1 MEYNFENKF
10 VETDETII
18 FFDNY
23 INVDSPKEKFVIIS
37 HLSADNL
44 AYLQQAT
51 LPAKTFVS
59 QNLFLLLQKLTK
71 FELIANLNLD
81 LKVLPYGFAVS
92 VADLKITALNPLLE
106 NSDFKYRT
114 FPISGITS
122 FQELNQKL
130 GYVAKFDIHGIH
142 KKRIK
147 AWKKFF
153 SQQKLDYLILGY
165 QDRDDSDNYLSKT
178 GQLKNIEKTLEQA
191 DSTQIY
197 LEMTPFD
204 PEQLVKIDDLAH
216 RLDYQIKWLPGYAE
230 LISYFKQLDFKESS
244 SSTMDKILIQREFQ
258 PYTSAD
264 LVISSPLLTKDG
276 KIDFTKNFAYPTEAE
291 LKEILKYIA
300 AKQVYFV

>member
-1 MEYNFENKF
+1 MEYNFKNKF
-10 VETDETII
+10 VKTDEAII

-23 INVDSPKEKFVIIS
+23 INVDSPKEKFVVIS

-92 VADLKITALNPLLE
+92 VADSKITALNSDDGLWGSMALYLE
-106 NSDFKYRT
+106 HDH
-114 FPISGITS
+114 
-122 FQELNQKL
+122 QKL

-165 QDRDDSDNYLSKT
+165 QDRDDNDNYLSKT

-191 DSTQIY
+191 DSTQIC
-197 LEMTPFD
+197 LEMTSFD

-230 LISYFKQLDFKESS
+230 LISYFKQLDFKEGSPAA
-244 SSTMDKILIQREFQ
+244 TDKTLIQREAQ
-258 PYTSAD
+258 AHITDD
-264 LVISSPLLTKDG
+264 LTISSPLLTEDG
-276 KIDFTKNFAYPTEAE
+276 KIDFMNNFAYPTEAE

>member
-23 INVDSPKEKFVIIS
+23 INIDSPKEKFVIIS

-71 FELIANLNLD
+71 FELISNLNLD

-92 VADLKITALNPLLE
+92 VADSKITALNSDDGLWGSMALYLE
-106 NSDFKYRT
+106 HDH
-114 FPISGITS
+114 
-122 FQELNQKL
+122 QKL

-230 LISYFKQLDFKESS
+230 LISYFKQLDFKEGSPAA
-244 SSTMDKILIQREFQ
+244 TDKTLIQREAQ
-258 PYTSAD
+258 AHIAD
-264 LVISSPLLTKDG
+264 DLTISSPLLAEDG
-276 KIDFTKNFAYPTEAE
+276 KIDFMNNFAYPTEAE

-300 AKQVYFV
+300 AKHVYFV

>member
-92 VADLKITALNPLLE
+92 VVDSKITALNSDDGLWGSMALYLE
-106 NSDFKYRT
+106 HDH
-114 FPISGITS
+114 
-122 FQELNQKL
+122 QKL

-264 LVISSPLLTKDG
+264 LVISSPLLTKDS

>member
-1 MEYNFENKF
+1 MEYNFKNKF
-10 VETDETII
+10 VKTDEAII

-23 INVDSPKEKFVIIS
+23 INVDSPKEKFVVIS

-92 VADLKITALNPLLE
+92 VADLKITALNNDDGLWGSIALYLE
-106 NSDFKYRT
+106 HDH
-114 FPISGITS
+114 
-122 FQELNQKL
+122 QKL

-165 QDRDDSDNYLSKT
+165 QDRDDNDNYLSKN

-191 DSTQIY
+191 DSTQFY

-230 LISYFKQLDFKESS
+230 LISYFKQLDFKDGSPAA
-244 SSTMDKILIQREFQ
+244 TDKTLIQREAQ
-258 PYTSAD
+258 AHITDD
-264 LVISSPLLTKDG
+264 LTISSPLLAEDG
-276 KIDFTKNFAYPTEAE
+276 KIDFMNNFADPTEAE

>member
-10 VETDETII
+10 VETDEAII

-23 INVDSPKEKFVIIS
+23 INIDSPKEKFVIIS

-81 LKVLPYGFAVS
+81 LKVLPYGFAVP
-92 VADLKITALNPLLE
+92 VADSKITALNSDDGLWGSMALYLE
-106 NSDFKYRT
+106 HDH
-114 FPISGITS
+114 
-122 FQELNQKL
+122 QKL

-191 DSTQIY
+191 DSTQFY

-230 LISYFKQLDFKESS
+230 LISYFKQLDFKDGSPAA
-244 SSTMDKILIQREFQ
+244 TDKTLIQREAQ
-258 PYTSAD
+258 AHITDD
-264 LVISSPLLTKDG
+264 LTISSPLLAEDG
-276 KIDFTKNFAYPTEAE
+276 KIDFMNNFADPTEAE

>member
-10 VETDETII
+10 VETDEAII

-23 INVDSPKEKFVIIS
+23 INIDSPKEKFVIIS

-59 QNLFLLLQKLTK
+59 QNLFLLLQKLSK

-92 VADLKITALNPLLE
+92 VADSKITALNSDDGLWGSMALYLE
-106 NSDFKYRT
+106 HDH
-114 FPISGITS
+114 
-122 FQELNQKL
+122 QKL

-191 DSTQIY
+191 NSTQIY

-230 LISYFKQLDFKESS
+230 LISYFKQLDFKDGSPAA
-244 SSTMDKILIQREFQ
+244 TDKTLIQREAQ
-258 PYTSAD
+258 AHITDD
-264 LVISSPLLTKDG
+264 LTISSPLLAEDG
-276 KIDFTKNFAYPTEAE
+276 KIDFMNNFADPTEAE

>member
-81 LKVLPYGFAVS
+81 LKVLPYGFAVP
-92 VADLKITALNPLLE
+92 VADLKITALNNDDGLWGSIALYLE
-106 NSDFKYRT
+106 HDH
-114 FPISGITS
+114 
-122 FQELNQKL
+122 QKL

-216 RLDYQIKWLPGYAE
+216 RLDYQIKWLPGYVE

>member
-10 VETDETII
+10 VETDEAII

-23 INVDSPKEKFVIIS
+23 INVDSPKEKFMVIS
-37 HLSADNL
+37 YLSADNL

-81 LKVLPYGFAVS
+81 LKVLPYGFAVP
-92 VADLKITALNPLLE
+92 VADLKITALNNDDGLWGSIALYLE
-106 NSDFKYRT
+106 HDH
-114 FPISGITS
+114 
-122 FQELNQKL
+122 QKL

-230 LISYFKQLDFKESS
+230 LISYFKQLDFKDGSPAA
-244 SSTMDKILIQREFQ
+244 TDKTLIQREAQ
-258 PYTSAD
+258 AHITDD
-264 LVISSPLLTKDG
+264 LTISSPLLAEDG
-276 KIDFTKNFAYPTEAE
+276 KIDFMNNFAYPTEAE

>member
-10 VETDETII
+10 VETDEAII

-81 LKVLPYGFAVS
+81 LKVLPYGFAVP
-92 VADLKITALNPLLE
+92 VADLKITALNSDDGLWGSIALYLE
-106 NSDFKYRT
+106 HDH
-114 FPISGITS
+114 
-122 FQELNQKL
+122 QKL

-230 LISYFKQLDFKESS
+230 LISYFKQLDFKDGSPAA
-244 SSTMDKILIQREFQ
+244 TDKTLIQREAQ
-258 PYTSAD
+258 AHITDD
-264 LVISSPLLTKDG
+264 LTISSPLLAEDG
-276 KIDFTKNFAYPTEAE
+276 KIDFMNNFAYPTEAE

>member
-10 VETDETII
+10 VETDEAII

-23 INVDSPKEKFVIIS
+23 INVDSPKEKFVVIS

-81 LKVLPYGFAVS
+81 LKVLPYGFAVP
-92 VADLKITALNPLLE
+92 VADLKITALNNDDGLWGSIALYLE
-106 NSDFKYRT
+106 HDH
-114 FPISGITS
+114 
-122 FQELNQKL
+122 QKL

>member
-1 MEYNFENKF
+1 MEYNFKNKF
-10 VETDETII
+10 VKTDEAII

-23 INVDSPKEKFVIIS
+23 INVDSPKEKFVVIS

-92 VADLKITALNPLLE
+92 VADSKITALNSDDGLWGSMALYLE
-106 NSDFKYRT
+106 HDH
-114 FPISGITS
+114 
-122 FQELNQKL
+122 QKL

-191 DSTQIY
+191 DSTQFY

-230 LISYFKQLDFKESS
+230 LISYFKQLDFKDGSPAA
-244 SSTMDKILIQREFQ
+244 TDKTLIQREAQ
-258 PYTSAD
+258 AHITDD
-264 LVISSPLLTKDG
+264 LTISSPLLAEDG
-276 KIDFTKNFAYPTEAE
+276 KIDFMNNFADPTEAE

>member
-92 VADLKITALNPLLE
+92 VADLKITALNNDDGLWGSIALYLE
-106 NSDFKYRT
+106 HDH
-114 FPISGITS
+114 
-122 FQELNQKL
+122 QKL

>member
-10 VETDETII
+10 VETDEAII

-23 INVDSPKEKFVIIS
+23 INIDSPKEKFVIIS

-59 QNLFLLLQKLTK
+59 QNLFLLLQKLSK

-92 VADLKITALNPLLE
+92 VADSKITALNSDDGLWGSMALYLE
-106 NSDFKYRT
+106 HDH
-114 FPISGITS
+114 
-122 FQELNQKL
+122 QKL

-216 RLDYQIKWLPGYAE
+216 RLNYQIKWLPGYAE
-230 LISYFKQLDFKESS
+230 LISYFKQLDFKEGSP
-244 SSTMDKILIQREFQ
+244 TATDKTLIQREAQ
-258 PYTSAD
+258 AHITDD
-264 LVISSPLLTKDG
+264 LTISSPLLAEDG
-276 KIDFTKNFAYPTEAE
+276 KIDFMNNFAYPTEAE

-300 AKQVYFV
+300 AKHVYFV

>member
-10 VETDETII
+10 VETDEAII

-23 INVDSPKEKFVIIS
+23 INVDSPKEKFMVIS
-37 HLSADNL
+37 YLSADNL

-81 LKVLPYGFAVS
+81 LKVLPYGFAVP
-92 VADLKITALNPLLE
+92 VADLKITALNSDDGLWGSIALYLE
-106 NSDFKYRT
+106 HDH
-114 FPISGITS
+114 
-122 FQELNQKL
+122 QKL

-230 LISYFKQLDFKESS
+230 LISYFKQLDFKDGSPAA
-244 SSTMDKILIQREFQ
+244 TDKTLIQREAQ
-258 PYTSAD
+258 AHITDD
-264 LVISSPLLTKDG
+264 LTISSPLLAEDG
-276 KIDFTKNFAYPTEAE
+276 KIDFMNNFAYPTEAE

>member
-10 VETDETII
+10 VETDEAII

-92 VADLKITALNPLLE
+92 VADSKITALNSDDGLWGSMALYLE
-106 NSDFKYRT
+106 HDH
-114 FPISGITS
+114 
-122 FQELNQKL
+122 QKL

-230 LISYFKQLDFKESS
+230 LISYFKQLDFKDGSPAA
-244 SSTMDKILIQREFQ
+244 TDKTLIQREAQ
-258 PYTSAD
+258 AHITDD
-264 LVISSPLLTKDG
+264 LTISSPLLAEDG
-276 KIDFTKNFAYPTEAE
+276 KIDFMNNFAYPTEAE

>member
-10 VETDETII
+10 VETDEAII

-23 INVDSPKEKFVIIS
+23 INVDSPKEKFMVIS
-37 HLSADNL
+37 YLSADNL

-92 VADLKITALNPLLE
+92 VADSKITALNSDDGLWGSMALYLE
-106 NSDFKYRT
+106 HDH
-114 FPISGITS
+114 
-122 FQELNQKL
+122 QKL

-165 QDRDDSDNYLSKT
+165 QDRDDNDNYLSKN

-230 LISYFKQLDFKESS
+230 LISYFKQLDFKDGSPAA
-244 SSTMDKILIQREFQ
+244 TDKTLIQREAQ
-258 PYTSAD
+258 AHITDD
-264 LVISSPLLTKDG
+264 LTISSPLLAEDG
-276 KIDFTKNFAYPTEAE
+276 KIDFMNNFAYPTEAE

>member
-10 VETDETII
+10 VETDEAII

-23 INVDSPKEKFVIIS
+23 INIDSPKEKFVVIS

-92 VADLKITALNPLLE
+92 VADLKITALNSDDGLWGSMALYLE
-106 NSDFKYRT
+106 HDH
-114 FPISGITS
+114 
-122 FQELNQKL
+122 QKL

-165 QDRDDSDNYLSKT
+165 QDRNDNYLSKT

-216 RLDYQIKWLPGYAE
+216 RLDYQIKWLHGYAE
-230 LISYFKQLDFKESS
+230 LISYFKQLDFKEGSPAA
-244 SSTMDKILIQREFQ
+244 TDKTLIQREAQ
-258 PYTSAD
+258 AHITDD
-264 LVISSPLLTKDG
+264 LTISSPLLAEDG
-276 KIDFTKNFAYPTEAE
+276 KIDFMNNFAYPTEAE

-300 AKQVYFV
+300 TKQVYFV

>member
-81 LKVLPYGFAVS
+81 LKVLPYGFAVP
-92 VADLKITALNPLLE
+92 VANLKITALNNDDGLWGSIALYLE
-106 NSDFKYRT
+106 HDH
-114 FPISGITS
+114 
-122 FQELNQKL
+122 QKL

>member
-10 VETDETII
+10 VETDEAII

-23 INVDSPKEKFVIIS
+23 INIDSPKEKFMIIS

-92 VADLKITALNPLLE
+92 VADSKITALNSDDGLWGSMALYLE
-106 NSDFKYRT
+106 HDH
-114 FPISGITS
+114 
-122 FQELNQKL
+122 QKL

-165 QDRDDSDNYLSKT
+165 QDRDDNDNYLSKT

-230 LISYFKQLDFKESS
+230 LISYFKQLDFKEGSPAA
-244 SSTMDKILIQREFQ
+244 TDKTLIQREAQ
-258 PYTSAD
+258 AHITDD
-264 LVISSPLLTKDG
+264 LTISSPLLAEDG
-276 KIDFTKNFAYPTEAE
+276 KIDFMNNFAYPTEAE

>member
-59 QNLFLLLQKLTK
+59 QNLFLLLQKLSK

-92 VADLKITALNPLLE
+92 VADSKITALNSDDGLWGSMALYLE
-106 NSDFKYRT
+106 HDH
-114 FPISGITS
+114 
-122 FQELNQKL
+122 QKL

-191 DSTQIY
+191 NSTQIY

-230 LISYFKQLDFKESS
+230 LISYFKQLDFKEGSPAA
-244 SSTMDKILIQREFQ
+244 TDKNLIQREAQ
-258 PYTSAD
+258 AHITDD
-264 LVISSPLLTKDG
+264 LTISSPLLAEDG
-276 KIDFTKNFAYPTEAE
+276 KIDFMNNFAYPTEAE

>member
-1 MEYNFENKF
+1 MEYNFKNKF

-81 LKVLPYGFAVS
+81 LKVLPYGFAVP
-92 VADLKITALNPLLE
+92 VADLKITALNNDDGLWGSIALYLE
-106 NSDFKYRT
+106 HDH
-114 FPISGITS
+114 
-122 FQELNQKL
+122 QKL

-191 DSTQIY
+191 DSTQFY

-230 LISYFKQLDFKESS
+230 LISYFKQLDFKDGSPAA
-244 SSTMDKILIQREFQ
+244 TDKTLIQREAQ
-258 PYTSAD
+258 AHITDD
-264 LVISSPLLTKDG
+264 LTISSPLLAEDG
-276 KIDFTKNFAYPTEAE
+276 KIDFMNNFAYPTEAE

>member
-51 LPAKTFVS
+51 LPTKTFVS
-59 QNLFLLLQKLTK
+59 QNLFLLLQKLSK

-92 VADLKITALNPLLE
+92 VADSKITALNSDDGLWGSMALYLE
-106 NSDFKYRT
+106 HDH
-114 FPISGITS
+114 
-122 FQELNQKL
+122 QKL

-153 SQQKLDYLILGY
+153 SQQKLDFLILGY

-230 LISYFKQLDFKESS
+230 LISYFKQLDFKDGSPAA
-244 SSTMDKILIQREFQ
+244 TDKTLIQREAQ
-258 PYTSAD
+258 AHITDD
-264 LVISSPLLTKDG
+264 LTIGSPLLAEDG
-276 KIDFTKNFAYPTEAE
+276 KIDFMNNFAYPTEAE

-300 AKQVYFV
+300 AKQVHFV

>member
-10 VETDETII
+10 VETDEAII

-23 INVDSPKEKFVIIS
+23 INVDSPKEKFMVIS
-37 HLSADNL
+37 YLSADNL

-92 VADLKITALNPLLE
+92 VADSKITALNSDDGLWGSMALYLE
-106 NSDFKYRT
+106 HDH
-114 FPISGITS
+114 
-122 FQELNQKL
+122 QKL

-230 LISYFKQLDFKESS
+230 LISYFKQLDFKDGSPAA
-244 SSTMDKILIQREFQ
+244 TDKTLIQREAQ
-258 PYTSAD
+258 AHITDD
-264 LVISSPLLTKDG
+264 LTISSPLLAEDG
-276 KIDFTKNFAYPTEAE
+276 KIDFMNNFAYPTEAE

>member
-10 VETDETII
+10 VETDEAII

-81 LKVLPYGFAVS
+81 LKVLPYGFAVP
-92 VADLKITALNPLLE
+92 VADSKITALNSDDGLWGSMALYLE
-106 NSDFKYRT
+106 HDH
-114 FPISGITS
+114 
-122 FQELNQKL
+122 QKL

-191 DSTQIY
+191 DSTQFY

-230 LISYFKQLDFKESS
+230 LISYFKQLDFKDGSPAA
-244 SSTMDKILIQREFQ
+244 TDKTLIQREAQ
-258 PYTSAD
+258 AHITDD
-264 LVISSPLLTKDG
+264 LTISSPLLAEDG
-276 KIDFTKNFAYPTEAE
+276 KIDFMNNFAYPTEAE

>member
-1 MEYNFENKF
+1 MEYSFKNKF
-10 VETDETII
+10 VETDEAII

-59 QNLFLLLQKLTK
+59 QNLFLLLQKLSK

-92 VADLKITALNPLLE
+92 VADSKITALNSDDGLWGSMALYLE
-106 NSDFKYRT
+106 HDH
-114 FPISGITS
+114 
-122 FQELNQKL
+122 QKL

-153 SQQKLDYLILGY
+153 SHQKLDYLILGY

-191 DSTQIY
+191 NSTQIY

-230 LISYFKQLDFKESS
+230 LISYFKQLDFKDGSPAA
-244 SSTMDKILIQREFQ
+244 TDKTLIQREAQ
-258 PYTSAD
+258 AHITDD
-264 LVISSPLLTKDG
+264 LTISSPLLAEDG
-276 KIDFTKNFAYPTEAE
+276 KIDFMNNFADPTEAE

>member
-10 VETDETII
+10 VETDEAII

-23 INVDSPKEKFVIIS
+23 INIDSPKEKFVIIS

-44 AYLQQAT
+44 TYLQQAT

-59 QNLFLLLQKLTK
+59 HKFFLLIQKLSK

-92 VADLKITALNPLLE
+92 VADSKITALNSDDGLWGSMALYLE
-106 NSDFKYRT
+106 HDH
-114 FPISGITS
+114 
-122 FQELNQKL
+122 QKL

-191 DSTQIY
+191 NSTQIY

-230 LISYFKQLDFKESS
+230 LISYFKQLDFKDGSPAA
-244 SSTMDKILIQREFQ
+244 TDKTLIQREAQ
-258 PYTSAD
+258 AHITDD
-264 LVISSPLLTKDG
+264 LTISSPLLAEDG
-276 KIDFTKNFAYPTEAE
+276 KIDFMNNFAYPTEAE

>member
-10 VETDETII
+10 VETDEAII

-23 INVDSPKEKFVIIS
+23 INIDSPKEKFVIIS

-81 LKVLPYGFAVS
+81 IKVLPYGFAVS
-92 VADLKITALNPLLE
+92 VADSKITALNSDDGLWGSMALYLE
-106 NSDFKYRT
+106 HDH
-114 FPISGITS
+114 
-122 FQELNQKL
+122 QKL

-191 DSTQIY
+191 YSTQIY

-230 LISYFKQLDFKESS
+230 LISYFKQLDFKEGSPAA
-244 SSTMDKILIQREFQ
+244 TDKNLIQREAQ
-258 PYTSAD
+258 AHIAD
-264 LVISSPLLTKDG
+264 DLTISSPLLAEDG
-276 KIDFTKNFAYPTEAE
+276 KIDFMNNFAYPTEAE

>member
-10 VETDETII
+10 VETDEAII

-51 LPAKTFVS
+51 LPEKTFVS

-81 LKVLPYGFAVS
+81 LKVLPYGFAVP
-92 VADLKITALNPLLE
+92 VADLKITALNNDDGLWGSIALYLE
-106 NSDFKYRT
+106 HDH
-114 FPISGITS
+114 
-122 FQELNQKL
+122 QKL

-230 LISYFKQLDFKESS
+230 LISYFKQLDFKEGSPAA
-244 SSTMDKILIQREFQ
+244 TDKNLIQREAQ
-258 PYTSAD
+258 AHIAD
-264 LVISSPLLTKDG
+264 DLTISSPLLAEDG
-276 KIDFTKNFAYPTEAE
+276 KIDFMNNFAYPTEAE

>member
-10 VETDETII
+10 VETDEAII

-23 INVDSPKEKFVIIS
+23 ININSPKEKFVIIS

-51 LPAKTFVS
+51 LPTKTFVS

-92 VADLKITALNPLLE
+92 VADSKITALNSDDGLWGSMALYLE
-106 NSDFKYRT
+106 HDH
-114 FPISGITS
+114 
-122 FQELNQKL
+122 QKL

-191 DSTQIY
+191 NSTQIY

-204 PEQLVKIDDLAH
+204 HEQLVKIDDLAH

-230 LISYFKQLDFKESS
+230 LISYFKQLDFKDGSPAA
-244 SSTMDKILIQREFQ
+244 TDKTLIQREAQ
-258 PYTSAD
+258 AHITDD
-264 LVISSPLLTKDG
+264 LTISSPLLAEDG
-276 KIDFTKNFAYPTEAE
+276 KIDFMNNFADPTEAE

>member
-10 VETDETII
+10 VETDEAII

-23 INVDSPKEKFVIIS
+23 INVDSPKEKFMVIS
-37 HLSADNL
+37 YLSADNL

-59 QNLFLLLQKLTK
+59 QNLFLLLQKLSK

-92 VADLKITALNPLLE
+92 VADSKITALNSDDGLWGSIALYLE
-106 NSDFKYRT
+106 HDH
-114 FPISGITS
+114 
-122 FQELNQKL
+122 QKL

-191 DSTQIY
+191 NSTQIY

-230 LISYFKQLDFKESS
+230 LISYFKQLDFKDGSPAA
-244 SSTMDKILIQREFQ
+244 TDKTLIQREAQ
-258 PYTSAD
+258 AHITDD
-264 LVISSPLLTKDG
+264 LTISSPLLAEDG
-276 KIDFTKNFAYPTEAE
+276 KIDFMNNFAYPTEAE

>member
-10 VETDETII
+10 VETDEAII

-81 LKVLPYGFAVS
+81 LKVLPYGFAVP
-92 VADLKITALNPLLE
+92 VADLKITALNNDDGLCGSIALYLE
-106 NSDFKYRT
+106 HDY
-114 FPISGITS
+114 
-122 FQELNQKL
+122 QKL

-230 LISYFKQLDFKESS
+230 LISYFNQLDFKDSS
-244 SSTMDKILIQREFQ
+244 SPTMDKILIQRKSQ
-258 PYTSAD
+258 AYTSED
-264 LVISSPLLTKDG
+264 LVIISPLLAEDG
-276 KIDFTKNFAYPTEAE
+276 KIDFMNNFAYPTGAE

>member
-10 VETDETII
+10 VETDEAII

-51 LPAKTFVS
+51 LPEKTFVS

-81 LKVLPYGFAVS
+81 LKVLPYGFAVP
-92 VADLKITALNPLLE
+92 VADLKITALNNDDGLWGSIALYLE
-106 NSDFKYRT
+106 HDH
-114 FPISGITS
+114 
-122 FQELNQKL
+122 QKL

-153 SQQKLDYLILGY
+153 SQQKLDYFILGY

-230 LISYFKQLDFKESS
+230 LISYFKQLDFKEDSPAA
-244 SSTMDKILIQREFQ
+244 TDKTLIQREAQ
-258 PYTSAD
+258 AHITDD
-264 LVISSPLLTKDG
+264 LTISSPLLAEDG
-276 KIDFTKNFAYPTEAE
+276 KIDFMNNFAYPTEAE

>member
-1 MEYNFENKF
+1 MEYNFKNKF
-10 VETDETII
+10 VKTDEAII

-23 INVDSPKEKFVIIS
+23 INVDSPKEKFVVIS

-44 AYLQQAT
+44 VYLQQAT

-92 VADLKITALNPLLE
+92 VADSKITALNSDDGLWGSMALYLE
-106 NSDFKYRT
+106 HDH
-114 FPISGITS
+114 
-122 FQELNQKL
+122 QKL

-165 QDRDDSDNYLSKT
+165 QDRDDNDNYLSKN

-191 DSTQIY
+191 DSTQFY

-230 LISYFKQLDFKESS
+230 LISYFKQLDFKDGSPAA
-244 SSTMDKILIQREFQ
+244 TDKTLIQREAQ
-258 PYTSAD
+258 AHITDD
-264 LVISSPLLTKDG
+264 LTISSPLLAEDG
-276 KIDFTKNFAYPTEAE
+276 KIDFMNNFADPTEAE

>member
-1 MEYNFENKF
+1 MEYSFKNKF
-10 VETDETII
+10 VETDEAII

-23 INVDSPKEKFVIIS
+23 INVDSPKEKFVVIS

-59 QNLFLLLQKLTK
+59 QNLFLLLQKLSK

-92 VADLKITALNPLLE
+92 VADSKITALNSDDGLWGSMALYLE
-106 NSDFKYRT
+106 HDH
-114 FPISGITS
+114 
-122 FQELNQKL
+122 QKL

-230 LISYFKQLDFKESS
+230 LISYFKQLDFKDGSPAA
-244 SSTMDKILIQREFQ
+244 TDKTLIQREAQ
-258 PYTSAD
+258 AHITDD
-264 LVISSPLLTKDG
+264 LTISSPLLAEDG
-276 KIDFTKNFAYPTEAE
+276 KIDFMNNFAYPTEAE

>member
-10 VETDETII
+10 VETDEAII

-81 LKVLPYGFAVS
+81 LKVLPYGFAVP
-92 VADLKITALNPLLE
+92 VADLKITALNNDDGLRGSIALYLE
-106 NSDFKYRT
+106 HDH
-114 FPISGITS
+114 
-122 FQELNQKL
+122 QKL

-230 LISYFKQLDFKESS
+230 LISYFKQLDFKEDSPAA
-244 SSTMDKILIQREFQ
+244 TDKTLIQREAQ
-258 PYTSAD
+258 AHITDD
-264 LVISSPLLTKDG
+264 LTISSPLLAEDG
-276 KIDFTKNFAYPTEAE
+276 KIDFMNNFAYPTEAE

>member
-59 QNLFLLLQKLTK
+59 QNLFLLLQKLSK

-92 VADLKITALNPLLE
+92 VADLKITALNNDDGLWGSIALYLE
-106 NSDFKYRT
+106 HDH
-114 FPISGITS
+114 
-122 FQELNQKL
+122 QKL

>member
-10 VETDETII
+10 VETDEAII

-23 INVDSPKEKFVIIS
+23 INVDSPKEKFVVIS

-44 AYLQQAT
+44 VYLQQAT

-92 VADLKITALNPLLE
+92 VADSKITALNSDDGLWGSMALYLE
-106 NSDFKYRT
+106 HDH
-114 FPISGITS
+114 
-122 FQELNQKL
+122 QKL

-165 QDRDDSDNYLSKT
+165 QDRDDNDNYLSKN

-191 DSTQIY
+191 DSTQFY

-230 LISYFKQLDFKESS
+230 LISYFKQLDFKDGSPAA
-244 SSTMDKILIQREFQ
+244 TDKTLIQREAQ
-258 PYTSAD
+258 AHITDD
-264 LVISSPLLTKDG
+264 LTISSPLLAEDG
-276 KIDFTKNFAYPTEAE
+276 KIDFMNNFADPTEAE

>member
-59 QNLFLLLQKLTK
+59 QNLFLLLQKLSK

-92 VADLKITALNPLLE
+92 VADSKITALNSDDGLWGSMALYLE
-106 NSDFKYRT
+106 HDH
-114 FPISGITS
+114 
-122 FQELNQKL
+122 QKL

-204 PEQLVKIDDLAH
+204 PEQLVKIDDLSH

-230 LISYFKQLDFKESS
+230 LISYFKQLDFKDGSPAA
-244 SSTMDKILIQREFQ
+244 TDKTLIQREAQ
-258 PYTSAD
+258 AHITDD
-264 LVISSPLLTKDG
+264 LTIGSPLLAEDG
-276 KIDFTKNFAYPTEAE
+276 KIDFMNNFAYPTEAE

>member
-10 VETDETII
+10 VETDEAII

-51 LPAKTFVS
+51 LPEKTFVS

-81 LKVLPYGFAVS
+81 LKVLPYGFAVP
-92 VADLKITALNPLLE
+92 VADLKITALNNDDGLWGSIALYLE
-106 NSDFKYRT
+106 HDH
-114 FPISGITS
+114 
-122 FQELNQKL
+122 QKL

-264 LVISSPLLTKDG
+264 LVISSPLLTKDS